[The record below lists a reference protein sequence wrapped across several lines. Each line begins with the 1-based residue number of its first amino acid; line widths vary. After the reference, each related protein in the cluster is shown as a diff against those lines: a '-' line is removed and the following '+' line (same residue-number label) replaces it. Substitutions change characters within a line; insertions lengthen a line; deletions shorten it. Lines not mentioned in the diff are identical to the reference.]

1 VKRVGFLLTTALC
14 VGTLLTACSH
24 DGRSLKAASPSQT
37 LSIVTTTTTAT
48 PTSAAPGQVT
58 GGVANG
64 AGPAGT
70 LPSGQS
76 PTGLAINGYWENG
89 GELPID
95 STCKGKGLS
104 PDLNWSGV
112 PADTTELVL
121 TVVDADPAGFVNW
134 VLAGIDPATPGLVQ
148 GKVPR
153 GTVQALNS
161 KPAIGWTPPCAPD
174 GTHRYEFALYA
185 LTKPSGILPGM
196 ASTDAI
202 AGLKASGSPHASITG
217 SVAA

>member
-1 VKRVGFLLTTALC
+1 VKRVGFLLILTLC
-14 VGTLLTACSH
+14 VSTVTTACSH

-37 LSIVTTTTTAT
+37 LSIITTTVATTPA
-48 PTSAAPGQVT
+48 SVAPGET
-58 GGVANG
+58 AGSGAAGGGGGVL
-64 AGPAGT
+64 PT
-70 LPSGQS
+70 PQSPSG
-76 PTGLAINGYWENG
+76 LALNGYWENG
-89 GELPID
+89 GDLPID

-104 PDLNWSGV
+104 PDLNWSGI

-174 GTHRYEFALYA
+174 GTHRYVFSLFA

-202 AGLKASGSPHASITG
+202 AGLNASGSPHASITG
-217 SVAA
+217 TVAA